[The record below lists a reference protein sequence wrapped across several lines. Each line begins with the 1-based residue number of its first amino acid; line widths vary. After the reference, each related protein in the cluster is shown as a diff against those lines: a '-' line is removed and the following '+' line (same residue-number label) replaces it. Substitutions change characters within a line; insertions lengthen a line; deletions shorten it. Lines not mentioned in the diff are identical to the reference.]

1 MFFHVFPGL
10 ADIHI
15 AFNLFNYLTFR
26 SAGALVTA
34 LLAVVVFGPGAIAR
48 LKRRG
53 IVDVPRAHHPSAA
66 GPRADPKANMGG
78 VLIVLAVVAATL
90 LWAELANPYTLV
102 ALSAILAMAA
112 LGFVDD
118 YLKVVRRTPGGLVER
133 YKWAGSLA
141 FGALFATGVLYLVPV
156 APGELAASAEL
167 ARSDASPGGGVLA
180 WWLSVPSGPFGPT
193 IVNLPILDEW
203 ALAFPP
209 AVFVFW
215 VTGVLVGTTHAVNL
229 SDGLDGLAPGLVA
242 IASCAFAVFAYVIG
256 RVDTSAYLGL
266 FHLPGS
272 GELAV
277 FAAAITGAT
286 LGFLWF
292 NAPPAKVIMGD
303 TGALGLGGALGAV
316 AILLKA
322 EILLA
327 FVGGVFV
334 LEAGSSLIQKQYFK
348 YSRRRFG
355 EGRRVFLMAPLHHH
369 YQKKGWADVQI
380 VIRFWI
386 VGVLFAMVGFAML
399 KLR

>member
-1 MFFHVFPGL
+1 MFHHLFPGL
-10 ADIHI
+10 ADVHI
-15 AFNLFNYLTFR
+15 VFNLFNYLTFR

-34 LLAVVVFGPGAIAR
+34 LLAALFFGSRVISA
-48 LKRRG
+48 LKRHG
-53 IVDVPRAHHPSAA
+53 VVDVPRAHHPSA
-66 GPRADPKANMGG
+66 GSPRREPKANMGG
-78 VLIVLAVVAATL
+78 LLIVGAVAGATL
-90 LWAELANPYTLV
+90 LWAELSNPYTLV
-102 ALSAILAMAA
+102 ALASILAMAG
-112 LGFVDD
+112 LGFLDD
-118 YLKVVRRTPGGLVER
+118 YLKIVRGAQGGLVER
-133 YKWAGSLA
+133 YKWLGSLA
-141 FGALFATGVLYLVPV
+141 FGAAFAAVLIWWIPSGDAPV
-156 APGELAASAEL
+156 
-167 ARSDASPGGGVLA
+167 DAGSLA
-180 WWLSVPSGPFGPT
+180 WWTTIPQGSVGAT
-193 IVNLPILDEW
+193 TVNLPVFDEW

-209 AVFVFW
+209 ALFVLW

-242 IASCAFAVFAYVIG
+242 IASGAFAVFAYLIG

-266 FHLPGS
+266 FYLPGA

-292 NAPPAKVIMGD
+292 NAPPARVIMGD
-303 TGALGLGGALGAV
+303 TGALGLGGALGAT

-355 EGRRVFLMAPLHHH
+355 TGRRVFLMAPLHHH
-369 YQKKGWADVQI
+369 FQKKGWANEQI

-386 VGVLFAMVGFAML
+386 LGVLCAMVGFASL

>member
-1 MFFHVFPGL
+1 MFYHLFPGL
-10 ADIHI
+10 ADVHI
-15 AFNLFNYLTFR
+15 VFNLFNYLTFR

-34 LLAVVVFGPGAIAR
+34 LLAALFFGSRVISA
-48 LKRRG
+48 LKRHG
-53 IVDVPRAHHPSAA
+53 VVDVPRAHHPSSGA
-66 GPRADPKANMGG
+66 PKREPKANMGG
-78 VLIVLAVVAATL
+78 LLIVGAVAGATL
-90 LWAELANPYTLV
+90 LWAELSNPYTLV
-102 ALSAILAMAA
+102 ALASILAMAG
-112 LGFVDD
+112 LGFLDD
-118 YLKVVRRTPGGLVER
+118 YLKIVRGAQGGLVER
-133 YKWAGSLA
+133 YKWLGSLA
-141 FGALFATGVLYLVPV
+141 FGAAFAAVLIWWIPSGDAPV
-156 APGELAASAEL
+156 
-167 ARSDASPGGGVLA
+167 DAGSLA
-180 WWLSVPSGPFGPT
+180 WWTTIPQGSVGAT
-193 IVNLPILDEW
+193 TVNLPFFDEW

-209 AVFVFW
+209 ALFVLW

-242 IASCAFAVFAYVIG
+242 IASGAFAVFAYLIG

-266 FHLPGS
+266 FYLPGA

-292 NAPPAKVIMGD
+292 NAPPARVIMGD
-303 TGALGLGGALGAV
+303 TGALGLGGALGAT

-355 EGRRVFLMAPLHHH
+355 TGQRVFLMAPLHHH
-369 YQKKGWADVQI
+369 FQKKGWANEQI

-386 VGVLFAMVGFAML
+386 LGVLCAMVGFASL

>member
-10 ADIHI
+10 ADVHI
-15 AFNLFNYLTFR
+15 VFNLFNYLTFR
-26 SAGALVTA
+26 SAGASATA
-34 LLAVVVFGPGAIAR
+34 FLAVVAFGPGAIAR

-53 IVDVPRAHHPSAA
+53 IVDVPRAHHPSSA
-66 GPRADPKANMGG
+66 GPQSAAKANMGG
-78 VLIVLAVVAATL
+78 AIIVSAVVAATL
-90 LWAELANPYTLV
+90 LWAELANAYTLA

-112 LGFVDD
+112 LGFLDD

-141 FGALFATGVLYLVPV
+141 FGAIFAAGVLHLVPV
-156 APGELAASAEL
+156 GSGEPASAAEL
-167 ARSDASPGGGVLA
+167 AGGGEAAKRGALA
-180 WWLSVPSGPFGPT
+180 WWFSVPRGAFGPT
-193 IVNLPILDEW
+193 TVNLPVFDEW

-209 AVFVFW
+209 AVFVLW

-242 IASCAFAVFAYVIG
+242 IASGAFAVFAYVIG

-266 FHLPGS
+266 FYLPGS

-303 TGALGLGGALGAV
+303 TGALGLGGALGAT

-334 LEAGSSLIQKQYFK
+334 VEAGSSLIQKQYFK

-369 YQKKGWADVQI
+369 CQKKGWADVQI

-386 VGVLFAMVGFAML
+386 VGVLCAMAGFATL

>member
-1 MFFHVFPGL
+1 MFHHLFPGL
-10 ADIHI
+10 ADVHI
-15 AFNLFNYLTFR
+15 VFNLFTYLTFR
-26 SAGALVTA
+26 SAGALTTA
-34 LLAVVVFGPGAIAR
+34 LVAALLLGPRFIAL

-53 IVDVPRAHHPSAA
+53 VVDVPRPHHPSAD
-66 GPRADPKANMGG
+66 GPQREPKANMGG
-78 VLIVLAVVAATL
+78 VLIVAAVTVATV

-102 ALSAILAMAA
+102 ALSAILAMAG
-112 LGFVDD
+112 LGFLDD
-118 YLKVVRRTPGGLVER
+118 YLKIVRGARGGLVER
-133 YKWAGSLA
+133 WKWTGSLA
-141 FGALFATGVLYLVPV
+141 FGAVFAAAVLY
-156 APGELAASAEL
+156 
-167 ARSDASPGGGVLA
+167 
-180 WWLSVPSGPFGPT
+180 WVPSGASLADAGSLGWWTTVPGESFGPT
-193 IVNLPILDEW
+193 TVNLPVFDEW

-209 AVFVFW
+209 ALFVLW
-215 VTGVLVGTTHAVNL
+215 VTAVLVGTTHAVNL

-242 IASCAFAVFAYVIG
+242 IASAAFAVFAYVIG

-266 FHLPGS
+266 FYLPGA

-292 NAPPAKVIMGD
+292 NAPPARVIMGD
-303 TGALGLGGALGAV
+303 TGALGLGGALGATAV
-316 AILLKA
+316 LLKA

-355 EGRRVFLMAPLHHH
+355 VGRRVFLMAPLHHH
-369 YQKKGWADVQI
+369 FQKKGWGNEQI

-386 VGVLFAMVGFAML
+386 LGVLCAMVGFASL

>member
-1 MFFHVFPGL
+1 MFHHWFPGL
-10 ADIHI
+10 ADVHI
-15 AFNLFNYLTFR
+15 VFNLFNYLTFR

-34 LLAVVVFGPGAIAR
+34 LLAVLAIGPGVIAR

-53 IVDVPRAHHPSAA
+53 IVDVPRAHHPSADA
-66 GPRADPKANMGG
+66 PQRDPKANMGG
-78 VLIVLAVVAATL
+78 VLIVSAVVAATL
-90 LWAELANPYTLV
+90 LWAELANPYTMA

-112 LGFVDD
+112 LGFLDD

-141 FGALFATGVLYLVPV
+141 FGALFAVAALYLVP
-156 APGELAASAEL
+156 AGSAEAAGSSAL
-167 ARSDASPGGGVLA
+167 AQPGAPPETRSLA
-180 WWLSVPSGPFGPT
+180 WWLAAPSDPFGPT
-193 IVNLPILDEW
+193 TVNLPVFDEW

-209 AVFVFW
+209 ALFVLW

-242 IASCAFAVFAYVIG
+242 IASGAFAVFAYVIG

-266 FHLPGS
+266 FYLRGS

-277 FAAAITGAT
+277 FASAITGAT

-355 EGRRVFLMAPLHHH
+355 EGRRLFLMAPLHHH
-369 YQKKGWADVQI
+369 CQKKGWADVQI

-386 VGVLFAMVGFAML
+386 LGVLFAMVGFATL